1 MKYIQI
7 ICKYLDE
14 VTNIFKLRRIN
25 QWYSWYENECREN
38 NKICILNQKIAWD
51 MLCALKIS

>member
-38 NKICILNQKIAWD
+38 NKICTLNQKIA
-51 MLCALKIS
+51 